1 MFALKDVWEWGY
13 RTEGWRLA
21 EEERREAERTVRH
34 KGSKWWWGEF
44 RRLWRTNIWSRDFSP
59 YIVTNPLHLSLTH
72 TLPLFTPTYT
82 HVYAAG
88 MPMRCEQSEHE
99 AMQQFDCSGSLP
111 RQTQTP
117 QRQWALLEAFCEG
130 KTKCLTLITDRL
142 LKFRN
147 TLITLKERVRLFPFR
162 FIFFDVQCPLPY
174 RF

>member
-1 MFALKDVWEWGY
+1 MSENEDTGQKDGGWWRRRGGRQRGQWDTKEANGDEENSGGY
-13 RTEGWRLA
+13 EGQTYGA
-21 EEERREAERTVRH
+21 GT
-34 KGSKWWWGEF
+34 
-44 RRLWRTNIWSRDFSP
+44 SP
-59 YIVTNPLHLSLTH
+59 LILSLPLHLSLTH

-130 KTKCLTLITDRL
+130 KTKCLTLIMDRL

-162 FIFFDVQCPLPY
+162 LIFFDVQCPLPY